1 MWENEVAIGDA
12 SAAGNGEGFV
22 AEGEEG
28 EIWVRGE
35 NVTRGYLRAPD
46 ETRKAFTA
54 GGWFRTGDLGRMDG
68 EGYVF
73 VTERVNYQGG

>member
-28 EIWVRGE
+28 EIWVREQGFQKFGAYG
-35 NVTRGYLRAPD
+35 RGGLCFCDGKSRGWND
-46 ETRKAFTA
+46 FVVA
-54 GGWFRTGDLGRMDG
+54 GGCVGGGGVWDG
-68 EGYVF
+68 F
-73 VTERVNYQGG
+73 FSIR